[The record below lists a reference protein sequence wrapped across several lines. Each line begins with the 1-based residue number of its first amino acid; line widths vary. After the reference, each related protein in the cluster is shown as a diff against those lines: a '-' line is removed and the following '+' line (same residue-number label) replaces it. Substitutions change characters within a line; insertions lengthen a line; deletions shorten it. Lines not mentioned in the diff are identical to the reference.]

1 MQDRILDLI
10 LEQNEVTWQTII
22 YDLIRSEEMDPW
34 DIDVSVLTARY
45 IETIKKMQD
54 MNFFISGKVLLAA
67 ALLVKIKSERLVN
80 EDIAY
85 FDSILF
91 PQTESFDD
99 LDMQLVERQ
108 KIEHPPLGIRTPMPR
123 KRKVSVSDLMK
134 ALQRALEVDK
144 RRSIKFNKYRTE
156 NIAVMPERKV
166 DIMQL
171 IKSIYSSILG
181 LFERQE
187 TITFSRLLPEGN
199 VTKKEKV
206 LILLPLLHLENEIK
220 VGLNQEKHFEEI
232 YISLLKDMPKEPAS
246 PAAEEPKS
254 SEQGEGRLGAV
265 ATGAPVTS
273 VVS

>member
-1 MQDRILDLI
+1 MQDKILSLI

-45 IETIKKMQD
+45 IETIKQMQQ
-54 MNFFISGKVLLAA
+54 MNFLISGKVLLAA

-91 PQTESFDD
+91 PQTEMFDD
-99 LDMQLVERQ
+99 MDMQFVERP
-108 KIEHPPLGIRTPMPR
+108 KIDHPPLGIRTPMPR
-123 KRKVSVSDLMK
+123 KRKVSVQDLMK

-144 RRSIKFNKYRTE
+144 RRTLKFNRYHTE

-166 DIMQL
+166 DILQL
-171 IKSIYSSILG
+171 MKTIYSTILL
-181 LFERQE
+181 LFQKKE
-187 TITFSRLLPEGN
+187 TISFSKLLPEGEI
-199 VTKKEKV
+199 TKKEKV
-206 LILLPLLHLENEIK
+206 LTLLPLLHLENEIK
-220 VGLNQEKHFEEI
+220 VGLSQERHFEEI
-232 YISLLKDMPKEPAS
+232 YVTLLEERK
-246 PAAEEPKS
+246 EEPK
-254 SEQGEGRLGAV
+254 
-265 ATGAPVTS
+265 APVTT

>member
-45 IETIKKMQD
+45 IETIKKMKE

-91 PQTESFDD
+91 PQTESLDD
-99 LDMQLVERQ
+99 MDMQLVERQ

-144 RRSIKFNKYRTE
+144 RRSIKYNQYRTE

-187 TITFSRLLPEGN
+187 TITFSKLLPEGN

-220 VGLNQEKHFEEI
+220 VGLNQERQFEEI
-232 YISLLKDMPKEPAS
+232 YISLLKDMPKV
-246 PAAEEPKS
+246 EEPKS
-254 SEQGEGRLGAV
+254 SEHGEGRLGAV
-265 ATGAPVTS
+265 ATEAPVTS